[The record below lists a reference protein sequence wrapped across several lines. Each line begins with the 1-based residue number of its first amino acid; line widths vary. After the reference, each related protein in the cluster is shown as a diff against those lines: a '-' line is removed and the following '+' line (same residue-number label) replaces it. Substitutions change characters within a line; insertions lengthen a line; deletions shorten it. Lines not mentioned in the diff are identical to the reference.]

1 MERGELLR
9 NPPVRAVMT
18 ESPVSVSTV
27 TSISR
32 AWTLMQEHRIRHLPV
47 VDGDRV
53 VGILSDRDLHLVKT
67 MRGVDPDD
75 VGVDETMV
83 RDPFTL
89 SPDVPLAE
97 AARRMAELKVGSAV
111 VVSGGKPIGIFTTT
125 DALRALAVVL
135 EG

>member
-1 MERGELLR
+1 MERGELLG
-9 NPPVRAVMT
+9 NPPVRTVMT
-18 ESPVSVSTV
+18 ESPVSVTTV

-32 AWTLMQEHRIRHLPV
+32 AWALMQEHRIRHLPV
-47 VDGDRV
+47 VDGERV

-83 RDPFTL
+83 RDPFTIG
-89 SPDVPLAE
+89 PEVPLAE

-111 VVSGGKPIGIFTTT
+111 VVNGGKPIGIFTTT